1 MAPAELDPLRKS
13 AAHATDEKPT
23 VLAHATN
30 PLGHVSSA
38 VEAMAVLLSVPAL
51 PGCTL
56 VGKGPP
62 QTVRFAEG
70 TEPGLALKLP
80 PWSKFHEAMGRRK
93 GDAVGVGVPERVVVT
108 VAVPLG
114 VVVDDGVH
122 VAELVGDSV
131 ISGVLESDAP
141 RLGVLLGVGAA
152 LGVGDAETGRP
163 TMATLSMRNV
173 DELHDSCE
181 KRQQKL
187 GASEAFPGNG
197 FVAKPEYHPDTAS
210 DTFGEA
216 PA

>member
-1 MAPAELDPLRKS
+1 MPAELDPLRKS

-30 PLGHVSSA
+30 PLGHVCSA
-38 VEAMAVLLSVPAL
+38 AEAMAVLLSVPAL
-51 PGCTL
+51 PCCTL
-56 VGKGPP
+56 MGKGPP
-62 QTVRFAEG
+62 QTVRFADG

-80 PWSKFHEAMGRRK
+80 PKSKFHAAMGRK
-93 GDAVGVGVPERVVVT
+93 MGDADGVGVLERVVVM

-114 VVVDDGVH
+114 VAVADGVH
-122 VAELVGDSV
+122 VADPVGV
-131 ISGVLESDAP
+131 GVTLGVLESDAP
-141 RLGVLLGVGAA
+141 KLGVLLGVGAA

-173 DELHDSCE
+173 DVLHGSCE

-187 GASEAFPGNG
+187 GVSEAFPGKVL
-197 FVAKPEYHPDTAS
+197 VAKPVYQPDTAS
-210 DTFGEA
+210 DTLGAA